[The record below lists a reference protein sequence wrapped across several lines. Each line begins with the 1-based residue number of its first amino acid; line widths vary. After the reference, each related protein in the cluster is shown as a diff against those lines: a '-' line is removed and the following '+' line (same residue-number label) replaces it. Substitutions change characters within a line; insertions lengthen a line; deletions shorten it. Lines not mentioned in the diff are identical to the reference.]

1 MKYIGYHG
9 TNKELKKIKPF
20 MFFAKFEGDAID
32 FGYGWHRMNG
42 EEFDTSIV
50 YTAELDFK
58 NPFIFKEPMWYM
70 DEIQSEEFYEEPQNF
85 ANKLKKKGYDS
96 IIDETSHYYFSFY
109 PSQIKIIDK
118 KIHNKEETNN
128 TKEIEAASITPTQPK
143 PTESAG
149 PGLIWAWEPTSNMWI
164 RVKED
169 EAISTVKQQNQPS
182 YVSQPTQ
189 QNQQTTM
196 YTTATIS
203 DKTAKEFE
211 EKLAFLANKGNYYSK
226 SEIDERLVQANFLEY
241 AGYNIKN
248 GAQYK
253 ITKSGLDFIK
263 NYNLNTA
270 KQDLENIKIS
280 KSKKLHLKAIKDIK
294 PIEEEVD
301 KLYSSQQ
308 KVLKIEFKDKIEA
321 KMAKDILFLN
331 NKVVEQQNN
340 ELLLKTNKITSSLKE
355 NIKNILLNDGFL
367 EENFKI

>member
-1 MKYIGYHG
+1 MKHIGYHR
-9 TNKELKKIKPF
+9 T
-20 MFFAKFEGDAID
+20 
-32 FGYGWHRMNG
+32 
-42 EEFDTSIV
+42 
-50 YTAELDFK
+50 
-58 NPFIFKEPMWYM
+58 
-70 DEIQSEEFYEEPQNF
+70 
-85 ANKLKKKGYDS
+85 
-96 IIDETSHYYFSFY
+96 
-109 PSQIKIIDK
+109 
-118 KIHNKEETNN
+118 NKEETNN

-211 EKLAFLANKGNYYSK
+211 EKLAFLVNKGNYYSK

-270 KQDLENIKIS
+270 KQDLENIQTS
-280 KSKKLHLKAIKDIK
+280 KGKKLHLKAIKDVK
-294 PIEEEVD
+294 PIEEEVN
-301 KLYSSQQ
+301 KLYSSKQ

>member
-1 MKYIGYHG
+1 MKYIDYHR
-9 TNKELKKIKPF
+9 T
-20 MFFAKFEGDAID
+20 
-32 FGYGWHRMNG
+32 
-42 EEFDTSIV
+42 
-50 YTAELDFK
+50 
-58 NPFIFKEPMWYM
+58 
-70 DEIQSEEFYEEPQNF
+70 
-85 ANKLKKKGYDS
+85 
-96 IIDETSHYYFSFY
+96 
-109 PSQIKIIDK
+109 
-118 KIHNKEETNN
+118 NKEETNN

-211 EKLAFLANKGNYYSK
+211 EKLAFLVNKGNYYSK

-270 KQDLENIKIS
+270 KQDFENIQTS
-280 KSKKLHLKAIKDIK
+280 KGKKLHLKAIKDVK
-294 PIEEEVD
+294 PIEEEID